1 MKTDALDIDAD
12 GMPLFRR
19 DPAAA
24 PSRID
29 VTTALRLE
37 QESLHLQDL
46 EASLMEE
53 WASPEDEEAFADLR
67 ARQILANLAKP
78 RRLWKPSTH
87 RVSQL

>member
-1 MKTDALDIDAD
+1 MGSDALEIDHE
-12 GMPLFRR
+12 GLPLFRT

-37 QESLHLQDL
+37 QETLHLQDL

-53 WASPEDEEAFADLR
+53 WASPEDEEAFAD
-67 ARQILANLAKP
+67 P
-78 RRLWKPSTH
+78 
-87 RVSQL
+87 

>member
-12 GMPLFRR
+12 GMPLFRS

-29 VTTALRLE
+29 GTTALRLE
-37 QESLHLQDL
+37 QETLRLQDL

-53 WASPEDEEAFADLR
+53 WASPEDEEAFADL
-67 ARQILANLAKP
+67 
-78 RRLWKPSTH
+78 
-87 RVSQL
+87 

>member
-1 MKTDALDIDAD
+1 
-12 GMPLFRR
+12 MPLFRP

-37 QESLHLQDL
+37 QETLHLQDL

-53 WASPEDEEAFADLR
+53 WASPEDEEAFADL
-67 ARQILANLAKP
+67 
-78 RRLWKPSTH
+78 
-87 RVSQL
+87 